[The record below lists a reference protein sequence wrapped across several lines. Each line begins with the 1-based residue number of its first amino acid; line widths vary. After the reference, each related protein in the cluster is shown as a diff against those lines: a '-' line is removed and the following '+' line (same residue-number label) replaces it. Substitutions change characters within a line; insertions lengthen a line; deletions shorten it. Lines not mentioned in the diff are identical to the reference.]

1 MNYENFVK
9 ILLGC
14 KAEDEKRIALA
25 NKGIDLGNYL
35 EGYDSIVYY
44 LMESIW
50 TSEGIDWLHWF
61 MYESD
66 YGQKDWGT
74 NDVPVVVKEG
84 NQIVDAERTYSD
96 NYGAHDELGNPICYD
111 FVSTYKFLKQY
122 EIGSDGTLDPAEF
135 LEEPVINDTL

>member
-1 MNYENFVK
+1 MTYENFVK

-14 KAEDEKRIALA
+14 KAEDEKRLALA
-25 NKGIDLGNYL
+25 DKGIDLGNYL
-35 EGYDSIVYY
+35 EGYDSIVYF

-66 YGQKDWGT
+66 YGRKKYGMSDIPVLANKDGQLV
-74 NDVPVVVKEG
+74 DV
-84 NQIVDAERTYSD
+84 ERTYND
-96 NYGAHDELGNPICYD
+96 NYGAHDELGNPICYN

-122 EIGSDGTLDPAEF
+122 EIGWDGTEDPNEV
-135 LEEPVINDTL
+135 LEEPIL